1 MLVFRAEDRH
11 IHNYSGRLEAYF
23 NKRSSELVFDA
34 MAEQPLYIYMALY
47 HCFNSFTTFFYVY
60 QGIYEEV
67 VSASHHRSRTKRKQ
81 RLIKDTNIML
91 DSLLIKRREL
101 PVSSGGVSC

>member
-11 IHNYSGRLEAYF
+11 IHNYAGRLEAYF

-67 VSASHHRSRTKRKQ
+67 VSAKRKQ